1 MSYPKIE
8 DLEIYNLAIDI
19 AEKVCQI
26 ASKWERINL
35 NTIGYQVIRSVD
47 SIGANISEGY
57 GRYSF
62 KENKQFCYYARGSL
76 FETKT
81 WLLKALKRDIM
92 SENEYQILYSEL
104 ELLHKKLNSYI
115 AYISKQINQKI

>member
-8 DLEIYNLAIDI
+8 ELEIYNLAIDI
-19 AEKVCQI
+19 AEKVYKI

-35 NTIGYQVIRSVD
+35 NTLGYQIIRSVD
-47 SIGANISEGY
+47 SIAANISEGY

-81 WLLKALKRDIM
+81 WLLKALKRGIL
-92 SENEYQILYSEL
+92 SENEYQILNSEL
-104 ELLHKKLNSYI
+104 EILHKKLNSYI
-115 AYISKQINQKI
+115 AYIIKQIN